1 MTRVVFTPSS
11 RSTDA
16 ARGTQLLEA
25 ARGAGVDIDAPCGGE
40 GVCGRCIVRVTAG
53 RTNADSLGI
62 LPQQAVDEGYVLA
75 CRTTVLDSEL
85 TVDVPELAGRTGG
98 KFIEDGDDSWP
109 DDSQPLVEQSKID
122 PLVRTMLLHV
132 PEPQLEDGL
141 SDLERLSRVLRKEN
155 GIEEPEYP
163 LPVVRTLADALR
175 NDNGAVSV
183 TLMPSRGSCAVIDVR
198 PGDRPPSTYG
208 VAVDVGT
215 TTVAVQLVCLET
227 ARAVATRTDYNG
239 QIACGLDVISRIH
252 YARDP
257 VRREELRIRVLG
269 TINNLIRKV
278 ARRCDLPPEEI
289 TGAVIAGNTT
299 MMHLLLGLDPEHIR
313 LAPYTPTLLEASRYT
328 AGEVGIHIH
337 AQSRLFFC
345 PGVGSY
351 VGGDITA
358 GLLCAGLTGD
368 SGSVSLFM
376 DIGTNGELVGGNR
389 DILLPCACS
398 AGPAFAGGG
407 IGQGMRAAA
416 GAIERVEID
425 PETGSAKCWTIGDTR
440 PVGICGSGMISLLA
454 GLYRTGWIDPAG
466 KFRRERQSPAI
477 AIDGRR
483 GTYMVVPGGEDG
495 TEAAI
500 SVSEAD
506 IENIMRAKAAVYSA
520 IGLLLTHA
528 GIGMGEI
535 DRVYIAGGFG
545 RFLNLEDAIT
555 IGLIPDLPRSR
566 FSYLGNSSLAG
577 ASKSLVS
584 REYRERMSKLARS
597 MTYVELN
604 TNPAYMDQY
613 TSALFLPHTDSTLF
627 PTVKTAPVVHRQ

>member
-376 DIGTNGELVGGNR
+376 DIGTNGELVLSGE
-389 DILLPCACS
+389 DWMVSCACS
-398 AGPAFAGGG
+398 AGPAFEGVG
-407 IGQGMRAAA
+407 ISCGMRAAA
-416 GAIERVEID
+416 GAIETVDIEAGGAAIAYQVIGG
-425 PETGSAKCWTIGDTR
+425 GSPR
-440 PVGICGSGMISLLA
+440 GICGSGLIELVAGLFTRGIIGRDGRFNEAKADKRVRLDEHPRTFVLVEAGQTSTGKPISLS
-454 GLYRTGWIDPAG
+454 
-466 KFRRERQSPAI
+466 ERDI
-477 AIDGRR
+477 A
-483 GTYMVVPGGEDG
+483 
-495 TEAAI
+495 
-500 SVSEAD
+500 
-506 IENIMRAKAAVYSA
+506 NLMRAKAAIYSA
-520 IGLLLTHA
+520 CGLFLKKVGLTCA
-528 GIGMGEI
+528 DI
-535 DRVYIAGGFG
+535 DRIYIAGGFG
-545 RFLNLEDAIT
+545 CHLDIQKAIT
-555 IGLIPDLPRSR
+555 IGLFPETDPGRFMTAFAQAAAAGGDVFLSDPAWSCFPMRIASAWPKLRS
-566 FSYLGNSSLAG
+566 
-577 ASKSLVS
+577 
-584 REYRERMSKLARS
+584 E
-597 MTYVELN
+597 
-604 TNPAYMDQY
+604 
-613 TSALFLPHTDSTLF
+613 
-627 PTVKTAPVVHRQ
+627 

>member
-1 MTRVVFTPSS
+1 MTRIVFTPSS
-11 RSTDA
+11 RNTVVA
-16 ARGTQLLEA
+16 AGTRLLEA
-25 ARGAGVDIDAPCGGE
+25 ARGAGIEIDAPCGGE
-40 GVCGRCIVRVTAG
+40 GACGRCIVRVTAG
-53 RTNADSLGI
+53 VTTADSLGI

-75 CRTTVLDSEL
+75 CRTTVLDAEL

-98 KFIEDGDDSWP
+98 KFVEDGDDSWLS
-109 DDSQPLVEQSKID
+109 DSPPLVEQSKIN
-122 PLVRTMLLHV
+122 PLVRTLLLHAQA
-132 PEPQLEDGL
+132 PQLEDGL
-141 SDLERLSRVLRKEN
+141 SDLERLSRVIRKET
-155 GIEEPEYP
+155 GYEELEYP
-163 LPVVRTLADALR
+163 LPVVRTLAEALR
-175 NDNGAVSV
+175 KNEGEVRVA
-183 TLMPSRGSCAVIDVR
+183 LMPSRGSCAVIDVR
-198 PGDRPPSTYG
+198 PGNRPPCTYG

-227 ARAVATRTDYNG
+227 ARAVARRTDYNG
-239 QIACGLDVISRIH
+239 QIACGMDVISRIH

-278 ARRCDLPPEEI
+278 ARSGDIPPEEI

-328 AGEVGIHIH
+328 AGEVGINIH
-337 AQSRLFFC
+337 AQSRLFLC

-351 VGGDITA
+351 VGGDITS

-368 SGSVSLFM
+368 PGSVSLFM
-376 DIGTNGELVGGNR
+376 DIGTNGELVVGNR
-389 DILLPCACS
+389 DFLLTCACS

-425 PETGSAKCWTIGDTR
+425 PETGSAKYWTIGDIR

-454 GLYRTGWIDPAG
+454 GLYRTGWIDQAG
-466 KFRRERQSPAI
+466 KFRRERESPAI
-477 AIDGRR
+477 VIEGRR
-483 GTYMVVPGGEDG
+483 GTYRVVPEGESGAD
-495 TEAAI
+495 AAI

-506 IENIMRAKAAVYSA
+506 IENIMRAKAAVYAA

-528 GIGMGEI
+528 GIGIGEI

-577 ASKSLVS
+577 ASKALVS
-584 REYRERMSKLARS
+584 GECRERMSKLARS

-613 TSALFLPHTDSTLF
+613 TSALFLPHTDSSLF
-627 PTVKTAPVVHRQ
+627 PSVQTAPAVHRQ